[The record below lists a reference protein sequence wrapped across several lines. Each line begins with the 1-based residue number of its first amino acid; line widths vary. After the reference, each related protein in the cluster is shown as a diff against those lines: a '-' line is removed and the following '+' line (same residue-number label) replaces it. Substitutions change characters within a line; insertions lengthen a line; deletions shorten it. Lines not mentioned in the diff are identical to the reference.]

1 MSYKRPLILDNGTFR
16 EIRDGEYPFNTS
28 SITDIID
35 QFIVFNETPE
45 CDIANIRLF
54 TTANPFKET
63 SLCVYLNGIRLKN
76 GVDNDFTVVSYNQFL
91 LNDIIDYIAAD
102 SILVD
107 YKRSDLGI

>member
-16 EIRDGEYPFNTS
+16 EIRNGEEPFNVNT
-28 SITDIID
+28 IFDLID

-45 CDIANIRLF
+45 YSIDDTRTFLTLYN
-54 TTANPFKET
+54 FKDA
-63 SLCVYLNGIRLKN
+63 SLCVYLNGIRLKS
-76 GVDNDFTVVSYNQFL
+76 GIDNDYIVISQNSFKINDDVSY
-91 LNDIIDYIAAD
+91 DISD